1 MHANPSTPA
10 LCILPLPTRQRRTA
24 DGCVFRR
31 RFLLGRLQNKERGTA
46 LIFALVM
53 LLLLTILGIT
63 AVTTSSLQEK
73 MAGNMRDQY
82 MAQQAGDSILRDGQA
97 WVFNQQSKPTPTCP
111 PGTGPA
117 ERIWDSACLPADVAT
132 FTSVATGPNWWLIA
146 NDGWWLSRGLTSG
159 VSNNY
164 VLQEPRYVV
173 ERIQQVPIDPSSG
186 KKVYRYYFRTTG
198 WSVGVSDYSRG
209 LVQDVFTKRSD
220 TYPIQ

>member
-1 MHANPSTPA
+1 MRINPIGSEQVTSFRKIWGNQRSLTMHTNCYKFTS
-10 LCILPLPTRQRRTA
+10 L
-24 DGCVFRR
+24 
-31 RFLLGRLQNKERGTA
+31 NNEHGTA

-82 MAQQAGDSILRDGQA
+82 MAQQAGDSILYDGEA
-97 WVFNQQSKPTPTCP
+97 FVANQQTKPTPACP
-111 PGTGPA
+111 PVAP
-117 ERIWDSACLPADVAT
+117 ELIWDSACLPTNVGAA
-132 FTSVATGPNWWLIA
+132 SSNWWLTA
-146 NDGWWLSRGLTSG
+146 TDTWWSSNGNTSA
-159 VSNNY
+159 VTTNY

-173 ERIQQVPIDPSSG
+173 ERIQKVALDPSAG

-198 WSVGVSDYSRG
+198 WSVGASDYSRG
-209 LVQDVFTKRSD
+209 LFQDIFSKRSD